1 MVKRKIRDKKSKD
14 KHWTKMVKKETRGK
28 NSKVKNTGQ
37 KC

>member
-1 MVKRKIRDKKSKD
+1 MVKRKIRDKKSKY
-14 KHWTKMVKKETRGK
+14 KHWTKMVKKKTRDK